1 MVCRNNTSISDD
13 FSRQI
18 LKEFRAMLSAG
29 AAYGYLN
36 TDGSFQSNF
45 IAYLSQEHIV
55 LGMFLAHPQH
65 PFSRMERVAYFI
77 NSLLWLFFLSAL
89 FSVTDLEWA
98 LSSFIVMLLTMP
110 YNIILRALMECSC
123 CVRHERLEEIGEMA
137 GYSVMCVFSCGS
149 ILWLILGAI
158 FAAHSGNGFVGSWI
172 LGQFMS
178 WTFSAFQY
186 LFWTWW
192 SMKSSKEKF
201 DELWGEKGENLVNYG
216 QVAALAPGP
225 AAGDAFHIREWNNAF
240 ELNDAVIKPG
250 CWALNP

>member
-1 MVCRNNTSISDD
+1 
-13 FSRQI
+13 
-18 LKEFRAMLSAG
+18 
-29 AAYGYLN
+29 
-36 TDGSFQSNF
+36 
-45 IAYLSQEHIV
+45 
-55 LGMFLAHPQH
+55 
-65 PFSRMERVAYFI
+65 
-77 NSLLWLFFLSAL
+77 
-89 FSVTDLEWA
+89 
-98 LSSFIVMLLTMP
+98 
-110 YNIILRALMECSC
+110 
-123 CVRHERLEEIGEMA
+123 
-137 GYSVMCVFSCGS
+137 
-149 ILWLILGAI
+149 
-158 FAAHSGNGFVGSWI
+158 
-172 LGQFMS
+172 MS